1 MAKNSKAEFVASLE
15 RGLRVLQTF
24 SGEYP
29 QLTLSEVAALTGL
42 TPATARRSLH
52 TLEEL
57 GYVGQNRPAISAAPK
72 VLAIGT
78 GYLSAIN
85 AEVVLQPFLQ
95 EVVNEVGGSSSVT
108 VLDEIDIVYIAHAS
122 LNRAIRLTA
131 GAGSRYPAYPTSMG
145 RVLLAFQPESSV
157 DAYFER
163 ASLRR
168 LTEQTETNPAALR
181 RILKEVRTKGY
192 AAIQDELDY
201 GIVSVALPIFG
212 PHGRIVGSRKLLRCH
227 ESARSRH
234 DDQEAAAG
242 APAGRATHRRHA
254 HAASRADE
262 LGRIRGVR
270 LRAIARCR
278 ARGPAT
284 RQKSSGRSQRER
296 HDGSSRGLWAGG
308 FGLQVLL
315 LLFLFCRSRP
325 AQDVRHRV
333 VAFVA
338 RVLIKAI
345 VATRRIPSPESRALT
360 FQRTVI
366 DS

>member
-57 GYVGQNRPAISAAPK
+57 GYVGRTGRRFLLRPK

-95 EVVNEVGGSSSVT
+95 EVVNEVGGSSSVS
-108 VLDEIDIVYIAHAS
+108 VLDETDIVYIAHAS

-163 ASLRR
+163 ATLRR

-201 GIVSVALPIFG
+201 GIVSCALPIFG
-212 PHGRIVGSRKLLRCH
+212 PHGRIVAAANCSDVTNRLDRDTMVKKRLPVLRQAVRRIEGMLTQH
-227 ESARSRH
+227 PELTNSVESVASDYVRSR
-234 DDQEAAAG
+234 
-242 APAGRATHRRHA
+242 
-254 HAASRADE
+254 
-262 LGRIRGVR
+262 GV
-270 LRAIARCR
+270 ARV
-278 ARGPAT
+278 GQPT
-284 RQKSSGRSQRER
+284 PKIERSV
-296 HDGSSRGLWAGG
+296 A
-308 FGLQVLL
+308 
-315 LLFLFCRSRP
+315 SRP
-325 AQDVRHRV
+325 A
-333 VAFVA
+333 
-338 RVLIKAI
+338 
-345 VATRRIPSPESRALT
+345 RR
-360 FQRTVI
+360 
-366 DS
+366 

>member
-1 MAKNSKAEFVASLE
+1 M
-15 RGLRVLQTF
+15 
-24 SGEYP
+24 
-29 QLTLSEVAALTGL
+29 AALTGL

-57 GYVGQNRPAISAAPK
+57 GYVGRTGRRFLLRPK

-95 EVVNEVGGSSSVT
+95 DVVNEVGGSSSVT

-145 RVLLAFQPESSV
+145 RVLLAFQPESAI

-163 ASLRR
+163 ATLRR

-212 PHGRIVGSRKLLRCH
+212 PHGRIVAAANCSDVTNRLDRDTMIKKRMPVLRQAVRRIEGMLTQHPELTNSVESVASDYVRSRGVARVGQPTPKVERPVSSRSGATLTLNQSPVFSLR
-227 ESARSRH
+227 SAVTSSLPLAHHSGCCASRCCPRGTRTRRNRSRH
-234 DDQEAAAG
+234 HDAAG
-242 APAGRATHRRHA
+242 TTRATVRSRSWDHRR
-254 HAASRADE
+254 S
-262 LGRIRGVR
+262 
-270 LRAIARCR
+270 LRTESC
-278 ARGPAT
+278 
-284 RQKSSGRSQRER
+284 S
-296 HDGSSRGLWAGG
+296 
-308 FGLQVLL
+308 
-315 LLFLFCRSRP
+315 
-325 AQDVRHRV
+325 HR
-333 VAFVA
+333 
-338 RVLIKAI
+338 RV
-345 VATRRIPSPESRALT
+345 
-360 FQRTVI
+360 
-366 DS
+366 

>member
-57 GYVGQNRPAISAAPK
+57 GYVGRTGRRFLLRPK

-108 VLDEIDIVYIAHAS
+108 VLDETDIVYIAHAS

-145 RVLLAFQPESSV
+145 RVLLAFQPESSI
-157 DAYFER
+157 DGYFER

-201 GIVSVALPIFG
+201 GIVSCALPIFG
-212 PHGRIVGSRKLLRCH
+212 PHGRIVAAANCSDVTNRLDRDTMVKKRLPVLRQAVRRIEGMLTQH
-227 ESARSRH
+227 PELTNSVESVASDYVRSR
-234 DDQEAAAG
+234 G
-242 APAGRATHRRHA
+242 
-254 HAASRADE
+254 
-262 LGRIRGVR
+262 
-270 LRAIARCR
+270 
-278 ARGPAT
+278 
-284 RQKSSGRSQRER
+284 
-296 HDGSSRGLWAGG
+296 
-308 FGLQVLL
+308 
-315 LLFLFCRSRP
+315 
-325 AQDVRHRV
+325 
-333 VAFVA
+333 VA
-338 RVLIKAI
+338 RVGQ
-345 VATRRIPSPESRALT
+345 PSPKLERQVAPRTSR
-360 FQRTVI
+360 R
-366 DS
+366 

>member
-57 GYVGQNRPAISAAPK
+57 GYVGRTGRRFLLRPK

-95 EVVNEVGGSSSVT
+95 EVVNEVGGSSSVS
-108 VLDEIDIVYIAHAS
+108 VLDETDIVYIAHAS

-145 RVLLAFQPESSV
+145 RVLLAFQPESAV

-163 ASLRR
+163 ATLRR

-181 RILKEVRTKGY
+181 RIFKEVRTKGY

-201 GIVSVALPIFG
+201 GIVSCALPIFG
-212 PHGRIVGSRKLLRCH
+212 PHGRIVAAANCSDVTNRLDRDTMVKKRLPVLRQAVRRIEGMLTQH
-227 ESARSRH
+227 PELTNSVESVASDYVRSR
-234 DDQEAAAG
+234 G
-242 APAGRATHRRHA
+242 
-254 HAASRADE
+254 
-262 LGRIRGVR
+262 
-270 LRAIARCR
+270 
-278 ARGPAT
+278 
-284 RQKSSGRSQRER
+284 
-296 HDGSSRGLWAGG
+296 
-308 FGLQVLL
+308 
-315 LLFLFCRSRP
+315 
-325 AQDVRHRV
+325 
-333 VAFVA
+333 VA
-338 RVLIKAI
+338 RVGQPTPRVERA
-345 VATRRIPSPESRALT
+345 VASRPSRR
-360 FQRTVI
+360 
-366 DS
+366 

>member
-57 GYVGQNRPAISAAPK
+57 GYVGRTGRRFLLRPK

-95 EVVNEVGGSSSVT
+95 EVVNEVGGSSSVS
-108 VLDEIDIVYIAHAS
+108 VLDETDIVYIAHAS

-163 ASLRR
+163 ATLRR

-201 GIVSVALPIFG
+201 GIVSCALPIFG
-212 PHGRIVGSRKLLRCH
+212 PHGRIVAAANCSDVTNRLDRDTMVKKRLPVLRQAVRRIEGMLTQH
-227 ESARSRH
+227 PELTNSVESVASDYVRSR
-234 DDQEAAAG
+234 G
-242 APAGRATHRRHA
+242 
-254 HAASRADE
+254 
-262 LGRIRGVR
+262 
-270 LRAIARCR
+270 
-278 ARGPAT
+278 
-284 RQKSSGRSQRER
+284 
-296 HDGSSRGLWAGG
+296 
-308 FGLQVLL
+308 
-315 LLFLFCRSRP
+315 
-325 AQDVRHRV
+325 
-333 VAFVA
+333 VA
-338 RVLIKAI
+338 RVGQPTPRVERA
-345 VATRRIPSPESRALT
+345 VASRSGRR
-360 FQRTVI
+360 
-366 DS
+366 

>member
-1 MAKNSKAEFVASLE
+1 M
-15 RGLRVLQTF
+15 
-24 SGEYP
+24 
-29 QLTLSEVAALTGL
+29 
-42 TPATARRSLH
+42 
-52 TLEEL
+52 
-57 GYVGQNRPAISAAPK
+57 
-72 VLAIGT
+72 LAIGT

-145 RVLLAFQPESSV
+145 RVLLAFQPESSI

-212 PHGRIVGSRKLLRCH
+212 PHGRIVAAANCSDVTNRLDRDTMIKKRLPVLRQAVRRIEGMLTQH
-227 ESARSRH
+227 PELTNSVESVASDYVRSR
-234 DDQEAAAG
+234 G
-242 APAGRATHRRHA
+242 
-254 HAASRADE
+254 
-262 LGRIRGVR
+262 
-270 LRAIARCR
+270 
-278 ARGPAT
+278 
-284 RQKSSGRSQRER
+284 
-296 HDGSSRGLWAGG
+296 
-308 FGLQVLL
+308 
-315 LLFLFCRSRP
+315 
-325 AQDVRHRV
+325 
-333 VAFVA
+333 VA
-338 RVLIKAI
+338 RVGQPTPK
-345 VATRRIPSPESRALT
+345 VERPVSSRSGRR
-360 FQRTVI
+360 
-366 DS
+366 

>member
-1 MAKNSKAEFVASLE
+1 MAKNPKAEFVASLE

-57 GYVGQNRPAISAAPK
+57 GYVGRTGRRFLLRPK

-108 VLDEIDIVYIAHAS
+108 VLDETDIVYIAHAS

-145 RVLLAFQPESSV
+145 RVLLAFQPDSAV

-168 LTEQTETNPAALR
+168 LTEQTETNPGMLR
-181 RILKEVRTKGY
+181 RILKDVRTKGY

-212 PHGRIVGSRKLLRCH
+212 PHGRIVAAANCSDVTNRLDRETMIKKRLPVLRQAVRRIEGMLTQHPELTNSVESVGSDYG
-227 ESARSRH
+227 RSR
-234 DDQEAAAG
+234 G
-242 APAGRATHRRHA
+242 
-254 HAASRADE
+254 
-262 LGRIRGVR
+262 
-270 LRAIARCR
+270 
-278 ARGPAT
+278 
-284 RQKSSGRSQRER
+284 
-296 HDGSSRGLWAGG
+296 
-308 FGLQVLL
+308 
-315 LLFLFCRSRP
+315 
-325 AQDVRHRV
+325 
-333 VAFVA
+333 VA
-338 RVLIKAI
+338 RVGQPSKIERPLA
-345 VATRRIPSPESRALT
+345 ARQARR
-360 FQRTVI
+360 
-366 DS
+366 

>member
-57 GYVGQNRPAISAAPK
+57 GYVGRTGRRFLLRPK

-95 EVVNEVGGSSSVT
+95 EVVNEVGGSSSVS
-108 VLDEIDIVYIAHAS
+108 VLDETDIVYIAHAS

-163 ASLRR
+163 ATLRR

-201 GIVSVALPIFG
+201 GIVSCALPIFG
-212 PHGRIVGSRKLLRCH
+212 PHGRIVAAANCSDVTNRLDRDTMVKKRLPVLRQAVRRIEGMLTQH
-227 ESARSRH
+227 PELTNSVESVASDYVRSR
-234 DDQEAAAG
+234 G
-242 APAGRATHRRHA
+242 
-254 HAASRADE
+254 
-262 LGRIRGVR
+262 
-270 LRAIARCR
+270 
-278 ARGPAT
+278 
-284 RQKSSGRSQRER
+284 
-296 HDGSSRGLWAGG
+296 
-308 FGLQVLL
+308 
-315 LLFLFCRSRP
+315 
-325 AQDVRHRV
+325 
-333 VAFVA
+333 VA
-338 RVLIKAI
+338 RVGQPTPKIERS
-345 VATRRIPSPESRALT
+345 VASRPGRR
-360 FQRTVI
+360 
-366 DS
+366 